1 MFTKILIAN
10 RGEIAVRIVRACR
23 ELGIATVALYEPS
36 DKSSLHIRLADE
48 CIQLNS
54 PADFFDTDKLIAIAE
69 DRQAQAIHPGYG
81 FVAEDASFIRAC
93 ANAGITF
100 IGPPAAVV
108 ERMRSKIDTLQ
119 RAHEAGYPTVAHSAA
134 SFAEDEYP
142 ALEATAT
149 EMGYPL
155 VVKSC
160 RGGRGAGERLVQS
173 PDRLAETVRRA
184 QAEAQAVFGNKQ
196 VYLEKAVLPAHQVNV
211 QIAGDRYGN
220 YVHLGEREGSLQV
233 GSRKLLEESPAPCLN
248 QAQREKLW
256 QTAVELGRLF
266 EYQNVGTV
274 EFLVDAAGNFYFT
287 EFKARIQV
295 EHPITEA
302 RTRINLVREQ
312 IRLAAGEPLAWSQE
326 EIHFHGHAM
335 LCRINAEDPWNHYLP
350 SPGHLQRVR
359 WPGGHG
365 VRVDTYVQCGSDV
378 PAAYDPLIAKLT
390 TWGSDRQMAALR
402 MRCALEDSKLIGT
415 PTNLPFLQRILHSPE
430 FLAGQYDTEFL
441 HHPFTSDERAISY
454 FQDLAAIAAVLYLQ
468 RNETF
473 LPEVSPRLSSGWHRE
488 SRRLPQ

>member
-36 DKSSLHIRLADE
+36 DRNSLHIRLADE
-48 CIQLNS
+48 CIQLDS
-54 PADFFDTDKLIAIAE
+54 PADFFNAEKLIAITLE
-69 DRQAQAIHPGYG
+69 RQAQAIHPGYG

-100 IGPPAAVV
+100 IGPPAEVV
-108 ERMRSKIDTLQ
+108 ERMRSKIDTL
-119 RAHEAGYPTVAHSAA
+119 RTAHQAGYPTVVHSAS
-134 SFAEDEYP
+134 SFTQDEYA
-142 ALEATAT
+142 ALEQTAN

-160 RGGRGAGERLVQS
+160 RGGRGAGERLVQT
-173 PDRLAETVRRA
+173 PDKLAETVRRA

-211 QIAGDRYGN
+211 QIAGDKYGHFI
-220 YVHLGEREGSLQV
+220 HLGEREGSLQV

-256 QTAVELGRLF
+256 QTALELGRLF
-266 EYQNVGTV
+266 HYQNVGTV
-274 EFLVDAAGNFYFT
+274 EFLVDKEGNFYFT
-287 EFKARIQV
+287 EFKARLQV

-312 IRLAAGEPLAWSQE
+312 IRLAAGEPLAWTQE
-326 EIHFHGHAM
+326 EVRFQGHAM

-390 TWGSDRQMAALR
+390 AWGSDRQMAALR

-441 HHPFTSDERAISY
+441 HHPFTSDERSQGY
-454 FQDLAAIAAVLYLQ
+454 YQDLAAIAAVLYLQ

-473 LPEVSPRLSSGWHRE
+473 LPDASPRLHSGWHRE